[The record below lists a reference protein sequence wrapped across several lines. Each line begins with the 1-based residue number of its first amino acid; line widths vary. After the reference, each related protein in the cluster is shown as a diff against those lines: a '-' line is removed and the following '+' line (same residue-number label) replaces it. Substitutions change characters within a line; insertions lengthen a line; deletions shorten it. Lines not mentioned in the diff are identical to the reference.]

1 MNISQEFITYP
12 SAIQIGYIVTNSD
25 SHDNALAENIN
36 RLYKAEVTE
45 YLKEQLPMI
54 LRIFIFLSVLYLSAC
69 SFPENKGPNEKIE
82 NRGPDERVI
91 AASLKARELA
101 LSPYQQDPKD
111 INTYRNLDVSKC
123 TYVNRAESLSNE
135 TYDSGMDDSWIC
147 KFSAESSRPS
157 RNEWEKSYYSV
168 VFVRTGHPDGTIDY
182 YEEDFELESLT
193 APEDWRKMKP
203 IR

>member
-12 SAIQIGYIVTNSD
+12 SAIQIGYIVTNGD
-25 SHDNALAENIN
+25 SYDNALAENMK
-36 RLYKAEVTE
+36 RLYNAEVTE
-45 YLKEQLPMI
+45 YLKGQSPMI
-54 LRIFIFLSVLYLSAC
+54 LRIFILLSVLNLSAC
-69 SFPENKGPNEKIE
+69 SFSENKGANENIE
-82 NRGPDERVI
+82 NIGPDERVI
-91 AASLKARELA
+91 AAGLKARELA

-147 KFSAESSRPS
+147 KFRAESSRPS
-157 RNEWEKSYYSV
+157 KNEWEKSYYSV

-182 YEEDFELESLT
+182 HEEAFELESLT
-193 APEDWRKMKP
+193 AQEDWRKMKP
-203 IR
+203 I